1 MHEHRGVIA
10 VFAKPPR
17 PGEVK
22 TRLASSVGPE
32 PAAMLARAFFE
43 DTWREVGELAW
54 ARRVLASTSE
64 EVSLFGLEHVEV
76 WLQGE
81 GDLGAR
87 QARIAARALEIA
99 PFVLAIGSDSPG
111 LPRSVFEAA
120 RAALIQHDAV
130 IGPAED
136 GGYYLLG
143 LRRSVPGLFDGL
155 PWSSPTTFEAMKE
168 RLASRGFSVT
178 TIQRWFDVDE
188 AEDLTR
194 LARALETGEID
205 APRTAEA
212 LAVLGLR

>member
-1 MHEHRGVIA
+1 MHEHHGVIA

-22 TRLASSVGPE
+22 TRLASLVGPVA
-32 PAAMLARAFFE
+32 AAMLARAFFE
-43 DTWREVGELAW
+43 DTWRAVGELAW
-54 ARRVLASTSE
+54 ARRVLASTTDD
-64 EVSLFGLEHVEV
+64 VSLFGLEHVEV

-87 QARIAARALEIA
+87 QARIAARALASA

-120 RAALIQHDAV
+120 RAALTQHDAV
-130 IGPAED
+130 LGPAED

-143 LRRSVPGLFDGL
+143 LRRTEPGLLDDL
-155 PWSSPTTFEAMKE
+155 PWSAPTTFEATKE
-168 RLASRGFSVT
+168 RLASRGFSVA
-178 TIQRWFDVDE
+178 TIQCWFDVDE
-188 AEDLTR
+188 GEDLKR
-194 LARALETGEID
+194 LARALEAGEIE

-212 LAVLGLR
+212 LAALGLR